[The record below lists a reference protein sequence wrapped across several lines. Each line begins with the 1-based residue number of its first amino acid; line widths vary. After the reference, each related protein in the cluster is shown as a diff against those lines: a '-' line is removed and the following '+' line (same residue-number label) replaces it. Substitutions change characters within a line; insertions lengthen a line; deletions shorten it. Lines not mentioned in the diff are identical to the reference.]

1 LIEQLYHPLDIS
13 WRFCFPVLCPDN
25 FLHHMP
31 TIYREPLR
39 PLKALPLA
47 ACPHRTHGKALPFR
61 HRYFELMRQTKILS
75 RPRGSL
81 VPGVFAGCDDSLLE
95 VGPSRRYLYESFS
108 TCLDPYPGCS
118 CGAFTRC
125 FPQNFGLPGKLNRSA
140 LSVIHTIA
148 TSVWGK
154 FRSCSHSL
162 MFKPA
167 DLLATQIAP
176 TAANIFLAEQ
186 P

>member
-1 LIEQLYHPLDIS
+1 M
-13 WRFCFPVLCPDN
+13 FPGAEPGLVICPP
-25 FLHHMP
+25 FTESP
-31 TIYREPLR
+31 FARSRRYPLR
-39 PLKALPLA
+39 CDLMDHMERHYPSLIANSGSCARPKSSLCLA
-47 ACPHRTHGKALPFR
+47 FT
-61 HRYFELMRQTKILS
+61 
-75 RPRGSL
+75 L
-81 VPGVFAGCDDSLLE
+81 VHKVFAGCCESLLKI
-95 VGPSRRYLYESFS
+95 GPSRRYLCVSFS

-118 CGAFTRC
+118 CGAMPVSSHRTTAFPRSC
-125 FPQNFGLPGKLNRSA
+125 FGRRLA
-140 LSVIHTIA
+140 CIHTIA

-176 TAANIFLAEQ
+176 TAANILAEQ